1 MYAWNQFSL
10 GCIGKDSCG
19 MDTIPSLS
27 LSAVIINLNLR
38 LQFCGEAGLSLLLIL
53 LAVKDEKIELGM

>member
-1 MYAWNQFSL
+1 MEPVFSWLHRQRQQWN
-10 GCIGKDSCG
+10 GYY
-19 MDTIPSLS
+19 TSLS